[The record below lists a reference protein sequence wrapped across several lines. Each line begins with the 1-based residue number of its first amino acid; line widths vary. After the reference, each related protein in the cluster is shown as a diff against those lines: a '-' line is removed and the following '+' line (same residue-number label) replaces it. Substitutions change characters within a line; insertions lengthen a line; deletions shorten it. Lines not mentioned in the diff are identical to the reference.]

1 MDTIGAEV
9 GQKMRSAIKAKLLE
23 LSCYVD
29 DELPDYIMVMVAN
42 KRTKSQMNEDLHLFL
57 SDKTDTFVEWLHIV
71 LKKLKEVTV
80 TNPEVYKRVAKR
92 KSDHLDTI
100 VKKEKKN
107 KKAPNIA
114 LKSEDKPEKNKE
126 DVNKIAD
133 NRKITIIHGSENMQ
147 DNFDI
152 PLLSEVNASNTESL
166 KDIEQRI
173 RNVKSR
179 LGLLVDS
186 DIEIELDEKDP
197 IEDISLRKL
206 KELRN
211 SEVKEESKRE
221 TLENSNA
228 EAQSSS
234 IESNPSTRN
243 NMENTDFSPNI
254 DEKKSKH
261 KPITFDGDSP
271 PPKKLSVLER
281 LGKKPTE
288 ISKSD
293 FKRMRITLEPKQIED
308 GYRQHSREKSREKRD
323 TTREKRDRSG
333 EARDRRRSF
342 DRRGDRRRQE
352 QKAGSREK
360 RRDRESMKKDH
371 GTEIEN
377 NSNRNILSRLGVMSK
392 VSVPQKD
399 PEPEHE
405 NELKTREVR
414 SVVQVKPRVISNVT
428 QPNKNLLLKAVA
440 EAHRSVALSMKSG
453 SSKSKSLLTKTPK
466 LKNEEIVMYNTRK
479 LPHSEKTKLR
489 NLILSQFAREN
500 AHNSDEE
507 DVNEEKAEVYIPK
520 PIRHSRGDVP
530 KYVPSSQRSS
540 TAESR
545 GEDEEDILTEKI
557 KQKFAD
563 RLEGISNPTSRS
575 NKASSEEQTIKPSI
589 KSRLDG
595 KRSPSPII
603 FDKGRKITISKAVTK
618 IDVPDKLP
626 VVHPPLSIKNKER
639 CKYWPSCRQGDK
651 CEFVHPTSNC
661 EVFPNCKFGE
671 SCLYIHPP
679 CKFGS
684 SCTKRDCIYS
694 HVTAV
699 KTAPRSTGAL
709 QQCKYFPTC
718 TNLNCQFYHPKMCKF
733 GKYCKNQSDCPFSHL
748 TLGKSAGLSWRSN
761 YT

>member
-57 SDKTDTFVEWLHIV
+57 SDKTETFVEWLHIV

-92 KSDHLDTI
+92 KSDHLDTN

-107 KKAPNIA
+107 KKSSNNA
-114 LKSEDKPEKNKE
+114 LKAEDKSVKNKE
-126 DVNKIAD
+126 DVDKIAE
-133 NRKITIIHGSENMQ
+133 NRKITIIHSTEDMQ
-147 DNFDI
+147 DKFDI
-152 PLLSEVNASNTESL
+152 PLLSEVNASNKESL

-173 RNVKSR
+173 KNVKSR

-186 DIEIELDEKDP
+186 DIEIELDDKDP
-197 IEDISLRKL
+197 GEDISLRKL
-206 KELRN
+206 AEMRN
-211 SEVKEESKRE
+211 ITEVKEEGKQE
-221 TLENSNA
+221 TLENSNIE
-228 EAQSSS
+228 EAPSSS
-234 IESNPSTRN
+234 IESNPSTTN
-243 NMENTDFSPNI
+243 NMENTDSSPNI
-254 DEKKSKH
+254 DEKRSKH
-261 KPITFDGDSP
+261 KLITFEDDSI
-271 PPKKLSVLER
+271 PPKKPSVLER

-293 FKRMRITLEPKQIED
+293 IKKTRITVESKQIEEQ
-308 GYRQHSREKSREKRD
+308 YRQHSRERSHQKRD
-323 TTREKRDRSG
+323 INQEKRDRSG
-333 EARDRRRSF
+333 EVRDRRRKF
-342 DRRGDRRRQE
+342 DQQDDRRRKE
-352 QKAGSREK
+352 QRGGSREK
-360 RRDRESMKKDH
+360 RRGRDSTRKDS
-371 GTEIEN
+371 GTDIEKDK
-377 NSNRNILSRLGVMSK
+377 SRNILSRLGVLSK

-453 SSKSKSLLTKTPK
+453 SSKNESSVKKTPK
-466 LKNEEIVMYNTRK
+466 LKTEEIVMYNTRK

-500 AHNSDEE
+500 TQDSDKDDINE
-507 DVNEEKAEVYIPK
+507 DKAEVYVPK
-520 PIRHSRGDVP
+520 PVRHSRGEIP

-545 GEDEEDILTEKI
+545 DEDEEEILTEKV
-557 KQKFAD
+557 KRKFAD
-563 RLEGISNPTSRS
+563 RLEGINSSLTRS
-575 NKASSEEQTIKPSI
+575 NKASSEEQKSKSSI

-603 FDKGRKITISKAVTK
+603 FEKERKIKISQAVTK

-626 VVHPPLSIKNKER
+626 VVHPPYL
-639 CKYWPSCRQGDK
+639 
-651 CEFVHPTSNC
+651 
-661 EVFPNCKFGE
+661 
-671 SCLYIHPP
+671 
-679 CKFGS
+679 
-684 SCTKRDCIYS
+684 
-694 HVTAV
+694 
-699 KTAPRSTGAL
+699 
-709 QQCKYFPTC
+709 
-718 TNLNCQFYHPKMCKF
+718 
-733 GKYCKNQSDCPFSHL
+733 
-748 TLGKSAGLSWRSN
+748 
-761 YT
+761 

>member
-57 SDKTDTFVEWLHIV
+57 SDKTETFVEWLHIV

-92 KSDHLDTI
+92 KSDHLDTN

-107 KKAPNIA
+107 KKSTNIA
-114 LKSEDKPEKNKE
+114 LKVEDNPIKNKE
-126 DVNKIAD
+126 DVNKIAE
-133 NRKITIIHGSENMQ
+133 NRKITIIHGGENMQ
-147 DNFDI
+147 DKFDI
-152 PLLSEVNASNTESL
+152 PLLSEVNASNAESL

-186 DIEIELDEKDP
+186 DIEIELDDKDP
-197 IEDISLRKL
+197 REDMSLRKFEDL
-206 KELRN
+206 KN
-211 SEVKEESKRE
+211 ITEVKEESKQE
-221 TLENSNA
+221 TFENSNVE

-234 IESNPSTRN
+234 IESNPSTTN
-243 NMENTDFSPNI
+243 HMENIESSPNI
-254 DEKKSKH
+254 NEKRTKH
-261 KPITFDGDSP
+261 KPITFEDDSS

-293 FKRMRITLEPKQIED
+293 FKRTRLTLESKQIED
-308 GYRQHSREKSREKRD
+308 QCRQHSRERSREKRD
-323 TTREKRDRSG
+323 MSREKRDRSG
-333 EARDRRRSF
+333 EVRDRRRTF
-342 DRRGDRRRQE
+342 DRRDNRRRKDQRR
-352 QKAGSREK
+352 GSREK
-360 RRDRESMKKDH
+360 RRDRDSTRKDP
-371 GTEIEN
+371 GTDTEKD
-377 NSNRNILSRLGVMSK
+377 SSKNILSRLGVLSK

-414 SVVQVKPRVISNVT
+414 SVVQVKPRVIPNVT

-453 SSKSKSLLTKTPK
+453 SSKSESLLKKTPK

-500 AHNSDEE
+500 TNDSDE
-507 DVNEEKAEVYIPK
+507 DDDQGDKAEVYIPK
-520 PIRHSRGDVP
+520 PIRHSRGDIP

-540 TAESR
+540 T
-545 GEDEEDILTEKI
+545 D
-557 KQKFAD
+557 
-563 RLEGISNPTSRS
+563 
-575 NKASSEEQTIKPSI
+575 
-589 KSRLDG
+589 
-595 KRSPSPII
+595 
-603 FDKGRKITISKAVTK
+603 
-618 IDVPDKLP
+618 
-626 VVHPPLSIKNKER
+626 
-639 CKYWPSCRQGDK
+639 W
-651 CEFVHPTSNC
+651 
-661 EVFPNCKFGE
+661 
-671 SCLYIHPP
+671 
-679 CKFGS
+679 
-684 SCTKRDCIYS
+684 
-694 HVTAV
+694 
-699 KTAPRSTGAL
+699 
-709 QQCKYFPTC
+709 
-718 TNLNCQFYHPKMCKF
+718 
-733 GKYCKNQSDCPFSHL
+733 
-748 TLGKSAGLSWRSN
+748 
-761 YT
+761 